1 MCVALEILRHADYVY
16 ITLSPRRAELCGADG
31 LQGGKSCC
39 RPLKFSVNG
48 GSEVAV

>member
-1 MCVALEILRHADYVY
+1 MALEILRHAEYVY
-16 ITLSPRRAELCGADG
+16 ITLSPRRAQLCGADG
-31 LQGGKSCC
+31 LQGGVKSCC

>member
-1 MCVALEILRHADYVY
+1 MFILHCPQGGLSSVVQMDY
-16 ITLSPRRAELCGADG
+16 R
-31 LQGGKSCC
+31 GGKSCC